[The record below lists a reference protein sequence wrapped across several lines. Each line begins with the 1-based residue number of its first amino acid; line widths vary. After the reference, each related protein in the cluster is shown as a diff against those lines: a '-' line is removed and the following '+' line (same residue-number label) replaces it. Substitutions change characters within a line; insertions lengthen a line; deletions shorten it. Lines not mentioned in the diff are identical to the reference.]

1 MVNKALIKNNSLFA
15 DFNDQ
20 QIAKLAAIFTE
31 RTFKSGETVIP
42 EHAEN
47 KEMMILVEGRVAIE
61 VGLSLSA
68 NAEKAVVTMEDNPG
82 RIIEWSSAIDTTK
95 AGATAGARAAADTR
109 VIVAEGAAVLKLL
122 EQDKELG
129 WKFMHKILLVIA
141 SRLKDTRLQL
151 VSMAAQCR

>member
-1 MVNKALIKNNSLFA
+1 MVDKSLIRNNSLFA
-15 DFNDQ
+15 DFNEQ
-20 QIAKLAAIFTE
+20 QVAKLAAIFTE
-31 RTFKSGETVIP
+31 RSFKFGETVIP
-42 EHAEN
+42 ENAEN

-61 VGLSLSA
+61 VALSLSA
-68 NAEKAVVTMEDNPG
+68 SAEKTVVTMEDNPG

-95 AGATAGARAAADTR
+95 AGATASARAAADTR
-109 VIVAEGAAVLKLL
+109 VIVAEGAAVLGLL

>member
-1 MVNKALIKNNSLFA
+1 MVDKSLIKNNSLFA
-15 DFNDQ
+15 DFNDSQ
-20 QIAKLAAIFTE
+20 VSKLAAIFSE
-31 RTFKSGETVIP
+31 RSFKSGEAVIP

-61 VGLSLSA
+61 VALSLSA
-68 NAEKAVVTMEDNPG
+68 TAEKAVVTMEDNPG

-109 VIVAEGAAVLKLL
+109 VIVAEGADVLKLL

>member
-1 MVNKALIKNNSLFA
+1 MVDKSLIRNNSLFA
-15 DFNDQ
+15 DFNEQ
-20 QIAKLAAIFTE
+20 QVAKLAAIFSE
-31 RTFKSGETVIP
+31 RSFKSGQTVIP
-42 EHAEN
+42 ENAEN

-61 VGLSLSA
+61 VALSLSA
-68 NAEKAVVTMEDNPG
+68 SAEKTVVTMEDNPG

-109 VIVAEGAAVLKLL
+109 VIVAEGADVLRLL

>member
-1 MVNKALIKNNSLFA
+1 MIDNAVIKGNSLFA
-15 DFNDQ
+15 DFNDGQ
-20 QIAKLAAIFTE
+20 LGKLAAIFSE
-31 RTFKSGETVIP
+31 RSFKAGETVIP

-47 KEMMILVEGRVAIE
+47 KEMMILVEGRVAVE
-61 VGLSLSA
+61 VAMSLSA
-68 NAEKAVVTMEDNPG
+68 NAEKTVVTMEDNPG

-95 AGATAGARAAADTR
+95 AGATAGARAVADTR
-109 VIVAEGAAVLKLL
+109 VIVADGADVLKLL

-129 WKFMHKILLVIA
+129 WRFMHKILLVIA

>member
-1 MVNKALIKNNSLFA
+1 MVDKSLIRNNSLFA

-20 QIAKLAAIFTE
+20 QVAKLAAIFTE
-31 RTFKSGETVIP
+31 RSFKSGETVIP
-42 EHAEN
+42 ENADN

-61 VGLSLSA
+61 VALSLSA
-68 NAEKAVVTMEDNPG
+68 SAEKTVVTMEDNPG

-95 AGATAGARAAADTR
+95 AGATASARAAADAR
-109 VIVAEGAAVLKLL
+109 VIVAAGSEVLNLL
-122 EQDKELG
+122 QQDKELG
-129 WKFMHKILLVIA
+129 WRFMHKILLVIA